1 MSGGGDTRPRT
12 AGAKRGTAAGARR
25 TGGSKRGSKY
35 TLRLYVAGLAPAS
48 ARAIAAMREV
58 CETHL
63 GGRYQLE
70 IIDIYK
76 SPDVAREDQILAIPT
91 LVKQLPPPLR
101 KLVGDFSNVERVLV
115 GLDIMPHGQPAAR

>member
-1 MSGGGDTRPRT
+1 MIATKRGT
-12 AGAKRGTAAGARR
+12 GAKRGTGSTSGTGAKSGTGAQSGTGAKRAG
-25 TGGSKRGSKY
+25 KY
-35 TLRLYVAGLAPAS
+35 TLRLYVAGLAPSS

-76 SPDVAREDQILAIPT
+76 SPEVAREDQILAIPT

-101 KLVGDFSNVERVLV
+101 KLVGDF
-115 GLDIMPHGQPAAR
+115 